1 MLDYVGLTDLLIKG
15 VQRYP
20 LTNHLN
26 WLANGKAGEHKSPLS
41 SLDCDVLF
49 DAYQN
54 ALVRIDATDTLVALA
69 KVP

>member
-1 MLDYVGLTDLLIKG
+1 MLQFVGLKNVQIAG

-20 LTNHLN
+20 LSNHLN
-26 WLANGKAGEHKSPLS
+26 WLLNGKAGGHKSLF
-41 SLDCDVLF
+41 SLIDSDTLF

-54 ALVRIDATDTLVALA
+54 ELARIDATDTLVALA